1 MAHGQTCKFNGAAGG
16 ITFAPFDP
24 SIATSQS
31 AFADFKVRC
40 VPAGFTPTW
49 GFAGANGS
57 SPYRMKH
64 TVQNTF
70 IPYSISIAFLGSS
83 GSNQN
88 WRLTAVVLGTDYANA
103 LVGSYSDLLTATVL
117 P

>member
-1 MAHGQTCKFNGAAGG
+1 MAQGQTCRFNGAAGG

-24 SIATSQS
+24 SIATPQS
-31 AFADFKVRC
+31 AFTDVKVRC

-49 GFAGANGS
+49 QFVGANGS

-64 TVQNTF
+64 AVQNAF
-70 IPYSISIAFLGSS
+70 IPYSISIAFLSS
-83 GSNQN
+83 AGNNQD
-88 WRLTAVVLGTDYANA
+88 WRLTAVVLGSDYADA